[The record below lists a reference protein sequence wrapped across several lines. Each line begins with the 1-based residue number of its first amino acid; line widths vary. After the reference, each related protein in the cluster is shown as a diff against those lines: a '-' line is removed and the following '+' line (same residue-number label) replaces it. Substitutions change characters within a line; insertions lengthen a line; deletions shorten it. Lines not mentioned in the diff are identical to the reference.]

1 MAFRA
6 DSICHSKCSCKL
18 LVIHQENHRLGFLR
32 GLFFKASQFGIRR
45 ELKRFQQAWA
55 AYINETPIKSCLDAT
70 SSQGGEV
77 TYGGQIQLAFGR
89 CFADRLS
96 DRMLGVTFERGNH
109 PPSAGLLPHSS
120 RPPTAPPA
128 FASSCGGALVA

>member
-77 TYGGQIQLAFGR
+77 TYGGKRNAPIGR
-89 CFADRLS
+89 SFPERFAARIHV
-96 DRMLGVTFERGNH
+96 VTLDHGSQRQN
-109 PPSAGLLPHSS
+109 
-120 RPPTAPPA
+120 
-128 FASSCGGALVA
+128 